1 MNKNQLVR
9 YKVLDRCFRDES
21 KGYDM
26 EELVS
31 ICTRALRAFHADP
44 DLKVAQRT
52 IEKDISDMKLY
63 YQVEFD
69 DKIRRGK
76 KKLYRYKD
84 TSFFLMNQLL
94 VDGTLEKGLLKDVLE
109 TLSIYD
115 NVPQYKWLYMFL
127 QQRANGNV
135 ANDTK
140 AIEFQNNPD
149 LAGMEHFNALLSAIV
164 NKRVLEIAYQPYYK
178 TTKTNRVHP
187 YLLKQF
193 NDRWFLIG
201 RREGYDTIT
210 NYAIDRIKSVQE
222 IDLAYREADIDF
234 EEFFSNII
242 GVSWDE
248 NKPVEDILLRIS
260 NTRYPYIDSKPFHS
274 EQTLVHKLCDENSKV
289 IRLRLQVNNELIAK
303 ILSLGK
309 DAEVLSP
316 AYLREKMMSEAAEM
330 LKIYQTSAETMP

>member
-21 KGYDM
+21 TGYDIND
-26 EELVS
+26 LIR
-31 ICTRALRAFHADP
+31 ICTNALCDFHADP
-44 DLKVAQRT
+44 DIKVARRT

-69 DKIRRGK
+69 DKTRRGK

-84 TSFFLMNQLL
+84 TSFFLMNKLL
-94 VDGTLEKGLLKDVLE
+94 ADGTLEKGLLKDVLE
-109 TLSIYD
+109 TLSLYD
-115 NVPQYKWLYMFL
+115 DVPQYRWLYMFL
-127 QQRANGNV
+127 QQRANGFV

-149 LAGMEHFNALLSAIV
+149 LAGMEHFNAILSAIV
-164 NKRVLEIAYQPYYK
+164 NKRALEIVYQPYYK
-178 TTKTNRVHP
+178 TVRTNCLHP

-193 NDRWFLIG
+193 NDRWFLIC
-201 RREGYDTIT
+201 RREGYDSIT
-210 NYAIDRIKSVQE
+210 NYAIDRIKSVKE
-222 IDLAYREADIDF
+222 IDLPYREADIDL

-248 NKPVEDILLRIS
+248 KKPVEEILLRIS
-260 NTRYPYIDSKPFHS
+260 KTRYPYIESKPFHS
-274 EQTLVHKLCDENSKV
+274 GQTLIHKLCDEHSKV
-289 IRLRLQVNNELIAK
+289 IRLKLQVNNELVAK

-309 DAEVLSP
+309 DAEVLAP
-316 AYLREKMMSEAAEM
+316 AYFREQMKAIIAEM
-330 LKIYQTSAETMP
+330 AEAY